1 MTGGEIRGRCKPC
14 PVDYL
19 LCDDSLPLTP
29 ADRFLNS
36 FSMPRVLLVEDEVS
50 IAETLIYALETEHFE
65 VTHVTTAGEALA
77 QLDSDTALAI
87 LDVGLPDM
95 SGFDLCREMRKVS
108 SLPVLFLTARDSEI
122 DRILGLELGGDD
134 YVTKPFSPR
143 EVCARVRAVL
153 RRTTHATHPPD
164 IAGVSQSGQADCA
177 ILRHDPDA
185 MVIYYH
191 NQALLLTAY
200 EYKLL
205 VALMSQPGRI
215 FTREQLLE
223 KAWDDPGS
231 AMDRTVDA
239 HIKSLRSKMRGCS
252 SGGEDPIQTRRGLGY
267 TLDLSE

>member
-1 MTGGEIRGRCKPC
+1 MLIR
-14 PVDYL
+14 
-19 LCDDSLPLTP
+19 
-29 ADRFLNS
+29 
-36 FSMPRVLLVEDEVS
+36 MPHILLVEDEVS

-65 VTHVTTAGEALA
+65 VTHVTTAGAALEV
-77 QLDSDTALAI
+77 LDGNTDLAI

-95 SGFDLCREMRKVS
+95 SGFDLCREMRKS
-108 SLPVLFLTARDSEI
+108 YALPILFLTARDSEI

-153 RRTTHATHPPD
+153 RRVAP
-164 IAGVSQSGQADCA
+164 QSASSGGLDSGGREGA
-177 ILRHDPDA
+177 LHHDADA
-185 MVIYYH
+185 MVVCCH
-191 NQALLLTAY
+191 GQPLQLTAH

-223 KAWDDPGS
+223 KAWEDPGS

-239 HIKSLRSKMRGCS
+239 HIKSLRAKMRVCCAD
-252 SGGEDPIQTRRGLGY
+252 GECFIQTRRGLGY
-267 TLDLSE
+267 TLDLSGGGDF

>member
-1 MTGGEIRGRCKPC
+1 
-14 PVDYL
+14 
-19 LCDDSLPLTP
+19 
-29 ADRFLNS
+29 
-36 FSMPRVLLVEDEVS
+36 MPNILLVEDELS
-50 IAETLIYALETEHFE
+50 IAETLIYALGTEHMD
-65 VTHVTTAGEALA
+65 VTHATTAGEALEV
-77 QLDSDTALAI
+77 LDDGIDFVI

-95 SGFDLCREMRKVS
+95 SGFDLCRKIRQSYGV
-108 SLPVLFLTARDSEI
+108 PILFLTARDSEI

-153 RRTTHATHPPD
+153 RRSSAPLDSSCDRGCESSLGVLTHD
-164 IAGVSQSGQADCA
+164 S
-177 ILRHDPDA
+177 DA
-185 MVIYYH
+185 MLVHCYGKS
-191 NQALLLTAY
+191 LSLTAH

-239 HIKSLRSKMRGCS
+239 HIKSLRAKMREHA
-252 SGGEDPIQTRRGLGY
+252 SGGDDLIQTRRGLGY
-267 TLDLSE
+267 TLDLGC